1 MDLLKVIRGFKNHKV
16 DPTIINDDQL
26 DQLVY
31 YLLDAIKNNIH
42 GDVVEFGCYV
52 GESSKYLRKTLV
64 ETESSKKL
72 YVYDSFDGLPPLGE
86 HEKGMGWTPGTLKT
100 TEEILIKNFQD
111 NELEPPIIT
120 KGWFKDIQPENIP
133 NKICFAF
140 LDGDFYESIYDS
152 LEKIYDRVQDGGYI
166 CFHDYERNDLPG
178 VKAAIEDYFSE
189 RGISYDII
197 KVCDQLGVIK
207 KNSKVE
213 SLVIQ
218 DYDNEE
224 TETQENLDYY
234 IKKYGT
240 DKSISGYTETY
251 DKLFNDLRKEKISLL
266 EIGIGSLDNHI
277 VGNFLQV
284 KVLYY
289 DHYEPGGSLR
299 AWRDYFLKGEIHG
312 IDIAD
317 DCKFT
322 EERIKTFI
330 CDSRDKN
337 ECDSY
342 LQNNTYDIIIDD
354 GLHRASAQLQ
364 TLKNFFSRVKN
375 NGYYVIEDL
384 GGGGDETNLY
394 HDRKQDVIEVIK
406 DHEWFFGGNFLVIK
420 KTNSKKGELSSF
432 KEFKKDISVVKSDL
446 TIVSGLWNI
455 GKPNRPFDHY
465 LMCFEKF
472 LEIDQN
478 MFLFIPKELED
489 FVWKKRSH
497 HNTKVQIFELE
508 DVKNLFSPFWERT
521 HKIRTSQEWINQAG
535 WIGQSPQ
542 ASLEWYN
549 PIVMSKM
556 SMLHDASIFNPFN
569 TENFIWLDAGISNT
583 INYNLLIHSDFF
595 NKLSKYLDPFL
606 FVQYEYPYY
615 GKGVNEIHG
624 FNWEVLNKY
633 AGGVVEWIGRG
644 GLFGG
649 KKDIINLANSYY
661 WHTLNDS
668 LDEGCMGTEESIF
681 SILAAKYPE
690 LFRSTRININGHIQ
704 EFVEKVL
711 DDTAEL
717 EPIPEKRIKFKNNL
731 INVDSLKMSLY
742 MLTFNF
748 PHQVEHTIQTWLKHP
763 KWITNTRNILIDNS
777 TNDEARIANAEICKK
792 YNFEHIITNE
802 NTGINGG
809 RFRAAKHFQES
820 DSDYYLFLEDDMGIH
835 EPINGFCRN
844 GFRTYV
850 PDLYDKVLKI
860 MHGTDIDF
868 LKLSYTEVYMDNNI
882 QVSWYNVP
890 QNVRTETWPQYD
902 RLPKTGLDPNCP
914 RTKFENIEVLD
925 GLSYISGEIYYANWP
940 TISGKKGNQ
949 KMFLDVT
956 WERPYEQTWMSYIF
970 QETKKGNIKP
980 AVLLASPI
988 NHNRIAHYTPE
999 ERREN

>member
-1 MDLLKVIRGFKNHKV
+1 MDLLKIIRGFKNNKV

-26 DQLVY
+26 DYLVS
-31 YLLDAIKNNIH
+31 YLLDAIKNGIH

-100 TEEILIKNFQD
+100 TEEILINNFKD
-111 NELEPPIIT
+111 NDLEPPIIT

-178 VKAAIEDYFSE
+178 VKAAIEDFFKQ
-189 RGISYDII
+189 RGLSYNII
-197 KVCDQLGVIK
+197 KACDQLGVIK
-207 KNSKVE
+207 KNSTIIPIEISAPIE
-213 SLVIQ
+213 SKK
-218 DYDNEE
+218 E
-224 TETQENLDYY
+224 TLDHY

-240 DKSISGYTETY
+240 DKTISGYTNVYEY
-251 DKLFNDLRKEKISLL
+251 LFNDLREENISLL
-266 EIGIGSLDNHI
+266 EIGIGSLDNE
-277 VGNFLQV
+277 VKGNFRQV
-284 KVLYY
+284 KEIYY
-289 DHYEPGGSLR
+289 DYYKQGGSLR
-299 AWRDYFLKGEIHG
+299 AWRDYFSKGQIYG
-312 IDIAD
+312 IDIAE
-317 DCKFT
+317 DCRFT
-322 EERIKTFI
+322 EERINTYI
-330 CDSRDKN
+330 CDSLNKDL
-337 ECDSY
+337 CDLY
-342 LQNNTYDIIIDD
+342 LTDGKYDIIIDD
-354 GLHRASAQLQ
+354 GLHQASAQLK
-364 TLKNFFSRVKN
+364 TLENLFSRVKKD
-375 NGYYVIEDL
+375 GYYVIEDL
-384 GGGGDETNLY
+384 GGGGDGLNLY
-394 HDRKQDVIEVIK
+394 VDQKNDVLDIIK
-406 DHEWFFGGNFLVIK
+406 DHEWYFASNILVVR
-420 KTNSKKGELSSF
+420 KTNSKKGELQSF
-432 KEFKKDISVVKSDL
+432 TDFKNNNTVVKSNI

-455 GKPNRPFDHY
+455 GKANRSFDHY

-472 LEIDQN
+472 LEINQN
-478 MFLFIPKELED
+478 MFLFIPKELES
-489 FVWKKRSH
+489 FVWERRSRR
-497 HNTKVQIFELE
+497 NTEVKIFELE
-508 DVKNLFSPFWERT
+508 DLKNMFSPFWDRVQN
-521 HKIRTSQEWINQAG
+521 IRTSQEWIQKAG
-535 WIGQSPQ
+535 WISQSPQ
-542 ASLEWYN
+542 GSLEWYN

-556 SMLHDASIFNPFN
+556 SMLHDVSIYDPFN
-569 TENFIWLDAGISNT
+569 TENFVWVDAGISNT
-583 INYNLLIHSDFF
+583 INYNLLIHSEFF
-595 NKLSKYLDPFL
+595 NKLPNYFDPFL
-606 FVQYEYPYY
+606 FIHYPYPYY

-624 FNWEVLNKY
+624 FDWEVLNRY
-633 AGGVVEWIGRG
+633 SGNVVEWIGRG

-649 KKDIINLANSYY
+649 KKDIISLANSYY
-661 WHTLNDS
+661 WHMLNDTLNDK
-668 LDEGCMGTEESIF
+668 CMGTEESIF
-681 SILAAKYPE
+681 SILTAKYPE

-711 DDTAEL
+711 NDTAEL
-717 EPIPEKRIKFKNNL
+717 EPIPEKRVKFKNVFVNT
-731 INVDSLKMSLY
+731 NELKTSVY

-835 EPINGFCRN
+835 EPVDGFCRN

-850 PDLYDKVLKI
+850 PDLYDKALKI
-860 MHGTDIDF
+860 LHSTDIDF

-890 QNVRTETWPQYD
+890 QSIRTQFWPQYD
-902 RLPKTGLDPNCP
+902 RLPQTGLDPNCP
-914 RTKFENIEVLD
+914 RTQFHNIEVLD
-925 GLSYISGEIYYANWP
+925 GLSYITGEIYYANWP
-940 TISGKKGNQ
+940 TMCGKKGNQ

-956 WERPYEQTWMSYIF
+956 WERPYEQTWMSYMF
-970 QETKKGNIKP
+970 QETRKGNLKP